1 MVSGRYTPSSGV
13 SACETD
19 CRVAKMQELAN
30 YRSLDSAIQGTSTQ
44 SKNQLIEEKDFVGAD
59 IAA

>member
-1 MVSGRYTPSSGV
+1 
-13 SACETD
+13 
-19 CRVAKMQELAN
+19 MQELAN